1 MQVELFLFIWLN
13 NKVIGE
19 TEMFG
24 KNACV
29 VVLFNDN
36 QMSM

>member
-1 MQVELFLFIWLN
+1 MDFFIDLVKKGN
-13 NKVIGE
+13 R
-19 TEMFG
+19 TEMCG

-29 VVLFNDN
+29 VALFNDN